1 MVGVER
7 KGVGVREIKFAGKL
21 QGIDRV
27 DMGAVRYS
35 GKINGHDVDVYFF
48 SPNCRELIEQFILE
62 HRLLSFT
69 IEVNHENT

>member
-1 MVGVER
+1 M
-7 KGVGVREIKFAGKL
+7 REIQFTGRL
-21 QGIDRV
+21 RGIDRV

-35 GKINGHDVDVYFF
+35 GKINGQDVDVYFF

-62 HRLLSFT
+62 HRSLSFT